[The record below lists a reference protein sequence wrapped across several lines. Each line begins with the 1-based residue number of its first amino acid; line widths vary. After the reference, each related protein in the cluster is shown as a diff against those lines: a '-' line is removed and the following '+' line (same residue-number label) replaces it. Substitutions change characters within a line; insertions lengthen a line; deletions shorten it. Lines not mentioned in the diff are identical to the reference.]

1 VVPIDGRSFAFLD
14 ADGQA
19 SRLEAWRALL
29 ATLARPGTPLRRI
42 QWVYRSTPTVDRT
55 LGLPEAR
62 SSGPAGAQESYRQLV
77 SGPDSSHQSH
87 RVWMVLAVGGS
98 RALDQLRRELRL
110 LDGHLRTADLGSP
123 GPLGLGALQDL
134 LAAAYRREV
143 TELAGRLQCRPWA
156 MATDEGWSALRVDGT
171 WHATYWIAE
180 WPRLEVGADFLTPLL
195 LCDGRRTVSVLM
207 APVPPDRA
215 AREARAAR
223 AADLADAELRARAG
237 FLPSA
242 RRGREAEGVL
252 RREAELASGHAEY
265 RFAGYVTVS
274 GGDRHELEAACVET
288 QQAAQRA
295 HLELCRLYGRQEEA
309 FTWTLPLGRGLA

>member
-1 VVPIDGRSFAFLD
+1 
-14 ADGQA
+14 
-19 SRLEAWRALL
+19 
-29 ATLARPGTPLRRI
+29 
-42 QWVYRSTPTVDRT
+42 
-55 LGLPEAR
+55 
-62 SSGPAGAQESYRQLV
+62 
-77 SGPDSSHQSH
+77 
-87 RVWMVLAVGGS
+87 MVLAVGGP
-98 RALDQLRRELRL
+98 RPLEQLRRELRL

-123 GPLGLGALQDL
+123 GPLGLDALQDV
-134 LAAAYRREV
+134 LAAAHRQEV
-143 TELAGRLQCRPWA
+143 TELAGRFLCRPWA
-156 MATDEGWSALRVDGT
+156 MATDESWSALRADGT

-180 WPRLEVGADFLTPLL
+180 WPRLDVGPDFLSPLL
-195 LCDGRRTVSVLM
+195 LCDGRRAVSVLM

-223 AADLADAELRARAG
+223 AADVADEELRARAG

-242 RRGREAEGVL
+242 RRSREAEGVL

-274 GGDRHELEAACVET
+274 GGDRHELEVACVET

-309 FTWTLPLGRGLA
+309 FTWTLPLGRGLL